1 MKTKTK
7 NAVNLA
13 DTPLANVMILEK
25 IESPVAQLS
34 NQAQES
40 TAFDSSE
47 EDESLSRVKR
57 LYELGL
63 RPGLQIQIIGKVSFN
78 SVTIIQF
85 GQTRLALNEQEM
97 SCLHG
102 RS

>member
-1 MKTKTK
+1 MKTKMKT
-7 NAVNLA
+7 AVSPSPVSY
-13 DTPLANVMILEK
+13 TMILEK
-25 IESPVAQLS
+25 IESQVSQSS
-34 NQAQES
+34 NYREEAGS
-40 TAFDSSE
+40 FNSSE
-47 EDESLSRVKR
+47 EDESLNRVKR

>member
-1 MKTKTK
+1 MKT
-7 NAVNLA
+7 V
-13 DTPLANVMILEK
+13 ILQK
-25 IESPVAQLS
+25 IEAQGNLPELE
-34 NQAQES
+34 AQ
-40 TAFDSSE
+40 D
-47 EDESLSRVKR
+47 LIKR

-63 RPGLQIQIIGKVSFN
+63 RPGIKIQIVGRVSFN
-78 SVTIIQF
+78 SVTIIQY